1 MTALWIVLGAVTAI
15 VALVLW
21 QAARVG
27 KVREVIAHLLF
38 FLLTP
43 AGAPREQVRL
53 LARVARLLE
62 SEYVAERLRH
72 AATATDILE
81 VVREGDPSN

>member
-38 FLLTP
+38 FL
-43 AGAPREQVRL
+43 PR
-53 LARVARLLE
+53 
-62 SEYVAERLRH
+62 
-72 AATATDILE
+72 
-81 VVREGDPSN
+81 